1 MEKVNGKIDVASGK
15 TWYGSVP
22 GLTGDT
28 SVRSSGAVAAASLHT
43 DHTGQ
48 NVNHVLSGNGH
59 VPNMLGQ
66 VNQVVFQFAFY
77 LGPGIDMKRQNLVL
91 NMYLGKYFSF
101 MLLKQKI

>member
-1 MEKVNGKIDVASGK
+1 MDVASGK

-28 SVRSSGAVAAASLHT
+28 SVRSSGAVAATSLHT
-43 DHTGQ
+43 DNTGQ
-48 NVNHVLSGNGH
+48 NVNHILSGNGH
-59 VPNMLGQ
+59 VPNMLCQ

-77 LGPGIDMKRQNLVL
+77 LGPGINTKRQNLVL